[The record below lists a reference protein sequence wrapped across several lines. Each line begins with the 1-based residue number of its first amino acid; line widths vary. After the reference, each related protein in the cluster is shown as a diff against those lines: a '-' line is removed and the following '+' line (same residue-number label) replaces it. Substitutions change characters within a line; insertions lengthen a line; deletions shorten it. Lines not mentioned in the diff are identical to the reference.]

1 MGSLKGRV
9 TGDALK
15 KFHIHCRMVSEPTPK
30 ADHFLLFTY
39 LANEVKPDKS
49 APGIPW
55 KLMDKGPSR
64 TLQGVGGWR

>member
-1 MGSLKGRV
+1 M
-9 TGDALK
+9 K

-39 LANEVKPDKS
+39 LANEFKPDKS

-64 TLQGVGGWR
+64 TLQGMSGWR